1 VIVLDA
7 GAMIA
12 WLKDETG
19 GAAVSARIDEA
30 DATGTPVYAHALNL
44 CEVFYDYSRAHDVST
59 ARAVLGDLAE
69 AGVQTRADMDA
80 AFCEDAAQLKADWR
94 RISLADCFGV
104 ALARRLGA
112 EFLTTDRHEL
122 TALEAA
128 VVARIT
134 FIR

>member
-1 VIVLDA
+1 MIVLDA

-12 WLKDETG
+12 YLNSETG
-19 GAAVSARIDEA
+19 GEVIRQRLGVSSVAAC
-30 DATGTPVYAHALNL
+30 AHALNMA
-44 CEVFYDYSRAHDVST
+44 EVFYNYSRDADVLT
-59 ARAVLGDLAE
+59 ARLALASLLGD
-69 AGVQTRADMDA
+69 GVQTRADMDA
-80 AFCEDAAQLKADWR
+80 ALCEDAAQLKADWR

-128 VVARIT
+128 GVARIV